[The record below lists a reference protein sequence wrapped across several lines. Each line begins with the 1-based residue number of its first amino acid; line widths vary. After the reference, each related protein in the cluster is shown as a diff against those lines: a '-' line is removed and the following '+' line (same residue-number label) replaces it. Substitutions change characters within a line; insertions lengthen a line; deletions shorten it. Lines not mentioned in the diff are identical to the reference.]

1 MDFEAIKSEYV
12 RLRTAGMDAKNAL
25 SNLRANIVGLEMR
38 QREKLL
44 EQLRLWEIERASG
57 GITPTAPPASPE
69 PRPAPP
75 IKPLQLPGAP
85 TLKMEPPPAPVPT
98 AAPARDTVPCPHC
111 GKPNQRDDIFCSA
124 CGQLLTMERGVF
136 DTRHFVESDDGL
148 HNDEYFGPDS
158 TLVLMV
164 KGAQETFKIRPQD
177 QTHEVIIGR
186 GAGVTMHPDIDLSSQ
201 RAAQLG
207 VSRLHLT
214 VHYNDKHRTL
224 SAADMDSANGTYING
239 QRLYPEEVRILRH
252 GDELRLGKLTLVAY
266 FYRDTPPDQTP
277 G

>member
-1 MDFEAIKSEYV
+1 VDLEAIKSEYF

-25 SNLRANIVGLEMR
+25 SNLRANIVGLEMQ

-44 EQLRLWEIERASG
+44 EQLRLWEIGRAAG
-57 GITPTAPPASPE
+57 KTGQPAPASPE
-69 PRPAPP
+69 PPP
-75 IKPLQLPGAP
+75 IKPLRIVGAP
-85 TLKMEPPPAPVPT
+85 IIKTEPPAAQK
-98 AAPARDTVPCPHC
+98 AAPKEGAVTCPHC
-111 GKPNQRDDIFCSA
+111 GKSNKRDEIFCSA
-124 CGQLLTMERGVF
+124 CGQLLTMERGLF
-136 DTRHFVESDDGL
+136 DTRHFVNNSENL

-186 GAGVTMHPDIDLSSQ
+186 GAGVTMRPDIDLSSQ
-201 RAAQLG
+201 QAAHLG

-224 SAADMDSANGTYING
+224 SASDMDSANGTFING

-252 GDELRLGKLTLVAY
+252 GDEIRLGKLTLIVY
-266 FYRDTPPDQTP
+266 FYRDNLPDQK
-277 G
+277 GE